1 MITDDGLNE
10 RECMNLPLQM
20 PLQMPDQMPNQII
33 QRAIICDDD
42 DMRGDS

>member
-10 RECMNLPLQM
+10 RECMNLPLQI
-20 PLQMPDQMPNQII
+20 MPDQMPNQII
-33 QRAIICDDD
+33 QRSIICDDD

>member
-10 RECMNLPLQM
+10 RECMNL

-42 DMRGDS
+42 DMRGDR